1 MKTSNKQSYACNQS
15 RRGNTMKIT
24 IPLLISLMFTPV
36 CFTVQA
42 AAESAEEVVRVTADQ
57 VIARLTAERDFL
69 NSNPGKIY
77 DLINEL
83 VIPHFDFTSM
93 SKWVLGRNWRQA
105 TETQQE
111 QFVNEFRTLL
121 VRTYAKA
128 LLEYSDEKII
138 YLPVESNP
146 DSNIV
151 VVKTEIRQPGA
162 NSVPIDYSMHVS
174 GGEWKV
180 IDVAVDGISLIA
192 TYRGSFASEIRKNGI
207 ESLINKL
214 TERNASL
221 TATAIQ

>member
-1 MKTSNKQSYACNQS
+1 M
-15 RRGNTMKIT
+15 M
-24 IPLLISLMFTPV
+24 SLMLMSV
-36 CFTVQA
+36 CFTARA

-57 VIARLTAERDFL
+57 VIARLTAERELL
-69 NSNPGKIY
+69 NSNPSRIY
-77 DLINEL
+77 DLVDEL

-93 SKWVLGRNWRQA
+93 SKWVLGRNWREATQA
-105 TETQQE
+105 QQE

-128 LLEYSDEKII
+128 LLEYSNEKII

-151 VVKTEIRQPGA
+151 VVKTEIQQPGA
-162 NSVPIDYSMHVS
+162 NKVPIDYSMHVS
-174 GGEWKV
+174 GGGWKV

-207 ESLINKL
+207 DSLINKL
-214 TERNASL
+214 SERNAGL
-221 TATAIQ
+221 ATTALQ